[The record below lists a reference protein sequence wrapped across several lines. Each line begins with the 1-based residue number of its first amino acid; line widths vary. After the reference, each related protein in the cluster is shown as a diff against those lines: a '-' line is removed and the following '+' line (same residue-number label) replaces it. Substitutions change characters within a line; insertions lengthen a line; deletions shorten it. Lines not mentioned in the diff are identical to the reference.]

1 MKASWLLTATCAATA
16 LLALPGKAQ
25 TVVPIG
31 NISKVE
37 DRTPILWG
45 IGGLSI
51 LTVKCT
57 DGAYTPIMRTEV
69 YDARTVEILCRTQ
82 APKLRSSDV
91 RVVSKDGK
99 QLIVVRQYLLMEVKP
114 EDAGAEKISRSALAD
129 KWANRLSQVLPA
141 IAPQPSDF
149 GV

>member
-1 MKASWLLTATCAATA
+1 MKVSWIIAAACAATA
-16 LLALPGKAQ
+16 LFAIPGKAQ
-25 TVVPIG
+25 TVVAIG

-51 LTVKCT
+51 FTIKYT
-57 DGAYTPIMRTEV
+57 DGGYTPIMRTEV

-91 RVVSKDGK
+91 RVVNKDGK
-99 QLIVVRQYLLMEVKP
+99 HLIVVRQYLLMEVKT
-114 EDAGAEKISRSALAD
+114 EDAGAEKMSRSALAD
-129 KWANRLSQVLPA
+129 KWATRLSQVLPA
-141 IAPQPSDF
+141 IAPEPSDF